1 MEIEEIR
8 VQSDIIKITYDRD
21 TKVLTISSDFNPK
34 IVDANFDELDER
46 LRKVEKI
53 VAKSRF
59 INLKTNY

>member
-8 VQSDIIKITYDRD
+8 VQSDIIKVAYDRD

-46 LRKVEKI
+46 LRKVEKT
-53 VAKSRF
+53 VANSRLT
-59 INLKTNY
+59 NLKTNH